1 MDGQKKNEK
10 EVWSRNRIAIVVMIL
25 LPAGISAAVGLLIG
39 FFISI
44 GKWETFFGH
53 WLGSAALLY
62 CLAGGA
68 PVGGLLM
75 LIFRKWDDNFCT
87 KAGGILWY
95 GTTVGGFALSQ
106 LLKFDIGRG
115 VFIAAFVISALACS
129 ILKQWGEHGEGK
141 SMAKDSLL
149 IILSLVAVFY
159 MLDIRWDNMAK
170 VSASEKEKEAY
181 DSAYEEG
188 YQQGRKDQEE
198 SDWEKLTIEGKS
210 IVDVEEQV
218 YKYYGMKP
226 YEAWNIIDAYNY
238 DSSHDGITWEE
249 YQNAIEAA
257 VSTAGFFPAR

>member
-1 MDGQKKNEK
+1 MDGQKKK
-10 EVWSRNRIAIVVMIL
+10 WSRNQGAGFLIL
-25 LPAGISAAVGLLIG
+25 YSAGISAGLGLLIAIIAVVRGEGAFFRQWLIG
-39 FFISI
+39 FV
-44 GKWETFFGH
+44 GV
-53 WLGSAALLY
+53 LGLM
-62 CLAGGA
+62 GGV
-68 PVGGLLM
+68 PLGGLLT
-75 LIFRKWDDNFCT
+75 LIFQKWDDGFCV
-87 KAGGILWY
+87 KAGNILWY

-218 YKYYGMKP
+218 YEYYEMTP
-226 YEAWNIIDAYNY
+226 YEAWSVIEEYNY
-238 DSSHDGITWEE
+238 DGTHGGIAWEE